1 MTTEQTTSHAAGPGR
16 VVVGV
21 DGSPGA
27 RVALAWA
34 LAVAARDG
42 ATLEVVSAY
51 PVDFYWVDP
60 YLLDTNRLDAIRS
73 DTEQRV
79 HEFLAEVRQDPAVA
93 AVPGTAEVET
103 DVVVAGGAPLD
114 HLVARAEGAD
124 LLVVGSRGRGG
135 VRSTLLGSVALHC
148 VAHSPCPVVVVH
160 PGAMAPPPRVVVG
173 VDDSPAAR
181 TALQRAAEEARRLG
195 ATLEVVAAFRPEA
208 YWSDLYA
215 ITAPPAS
222 ETEEHA
228 RARTGQIVAEVLG
241 AGAEA
246 DVRVVQGAPGE
257 ALVERADGAALL
269 VVGSRSRSRVV
280 GMVLGSVALHCAVN
294 APCPVMVVHPHPA
307 TGEAV
312 PAAAAAGTAPAPA
325 PAPAG

>member
-1 MTTEQTTSHAAGPGR
+1 MTTEQTAGRGTQPGR

-27 RVALAWA
+27 RTALGWA
-34 LAVAARDG
+34 LAAAARAG
-42 ATLEVVSAY
+42 APLEVFSAY
-51 PVDFYWVDP
+51 PVDFSWADP
-60 YLLDTNRLDAIRS
+60 YLIDTQRLDAIHA
-73 DTEQRV
+73 DTEQRARD
-79 HEFLAEVRQDPAVA
+79 FLDEVRRDSAVA
-93 AVPGTAEVET
+93 AVPGTAEVAA

-148 VAHSPCPVVVVH
+148 VAHAPCPVVVVH
-160 PGAMAPPPRVVVG
+160 PGAVEPPPRVVVG
-173 VDDSPAAR
+173 VDGSPVSR
-181 TALQRAAEEARRLG
+181 TALQRAAQEARRLG
-195 ATLEVVAAFRPEA
+195 ATLEVVAAYRPEA

-228 RARTGQIVAEVLG
+228 RTRTAAIVAEVLG
-241 AGAEA
+241 AGTQA
-246 DVRVVQGAPGE
+246 DVRVVGRAPGD

-269 VVGSRSRSRVV
+269 VVGSRSRSRVL
-280 GMVLGSVALHCAVN
+280 GMVLGSVALHCAVS
-294 APCPVMVVHPHPA
+294 APGPVLVVHPDVAGPVAAEAAPA
-307 TGEAV
+307 T
-312 PAAAAAGTAPAPA
+312 AAAPAV
-325 PAPAG
+325 

>member
-1 MTTEQTTSHAAGPGR
+1 M
-16 VVVGV
+16 VVGV

-27 RVALAWA
+27 RTALGWA
-34 LAVAARDG
+34 LATAARSG
-42 ATLEVVSAY
+42 APLEVVSAY
-51 PVDFYWVDP
+51 PVDFYWADP
-60 YLLDTNRLDAIRS
+60 YLLDTQRLDAIRA

-79 HEFLAEVRQDPAVA
+79 RDFLAEVRRDPAVA
-93 AVPGTAEVET
+93 AVPGTAEVEA

-148 VAHSPCPVVVVH
+148 VAHAPCAVVVVH
-160 PGAMAPPPRVVVG
+160 PGAVEPPPRVVVG
-173 VDDSPAAR
+173 VEDSPVSRAALR
-181 TALQRAAEEARRLG
+181 RAAEEARRLG
-195 ATLEVVAAFRPEA
+195 ATLEVVAAYRPEA

-228 RARTGQIVAEVLG
+228 RTRAAAIVAEVLG
-241 AGAEA
+241 EGAQA
-246 DVRVVQGAPGE
+246 DVRVVRGAAGE

-269 VVGSRSRSRVV
+269 VVGSRSRSRVL

-294 APCPVMVVHPHPA
+294 APGPVLVVHPDAAGTA
-307 TGEAV
+307 TADAA
-312 PAAAAAGTAPAPA
+312 PAAAAA
-325 PAPAG
+325 PAG